1 MKFITIKYNTM
12 KHTKMY
18 SILMALFISGI
29 YWQAGAQVQ
38 NADVHEFPGF
48 KQMKLMSYR
57 YNINIPDID
66 GYQTLKCDFHM
77 HTIFSDGQVLPTM
90 RVIEAWN
97 DGLDA
102 IAITD
107 HVERQRYEDIVKIDL
122 NKSGLMA
129 QKMGNE
135 IGMLVIR
142 GAEVTRKK
150 PLGHINALFV
160 QDVEKLKVE
169 NELDAINEAVK
180 QGAYLQWNHPGW
192 PNDTSTFYPVHK
204 ELITQKKIRG
214 VEVFNGSELYPK
226 VLDWCDE
233 NQLAYLANTDLH
245 YASANSYREKLQRPM
260 TLVFTKERTEE
271 GIREALFAGRTLA
284 YFYNHLAG
292 KEEFLK
298 QIVLKS
304 LLVKVINAE
313 KGTIEISNRS
323 DINYDIRFNDY
334 MYSVPVYANQTL
346 RIDIPSG
353 TNVTFTNCLIR
364 QDKQL
369 VMKLW

>member
-1 MKFITIKYNTM
+1 MKNRKNYFILI
-12 KHTKMY
+12 
-18 SILMALFISGI
+18 ALFIACFSR
-29 YWQAGAQVQ
+29 QAGAQVQ

-57 YNINIPDID
+57 YNINIPDLD

-77 HTIFSDGQVLPTM
+77 HTTFSDGHVWPTM

-107 HVERQRYEDIVKIDL
+107 HIETKNRKNKDILQIDL
-122 NKSGLMA
+122 NKSGDIAVEAGKTIDL
-129 QKMGNE
+129 
-135 IGMLVIR
+135 LVIR
-142 GAEVTRKK
+142 GAEITRKK

-160 QDVEKLKVE
+160 KDVRNLDVPD
-169 NELDAINEAVK
+169 ELEAVNEAVK
-180 QGAYLQWNHPGW
+180 QGAYIQWNHPGW

-204 ELITQKKIRG
+204 ELIAQKKIQG
-214 VEVFNGSELYPK
+214 IEVFNGSELYPK

-233 NQLAYLANTDLH
+233 NGLAYMANTDLH

-260 TLVFTKERTEE
+260 TLVFAKERTTES
-271 GIREALFAGRTLA
+271 IREALLAGRTLA
-284 YFYNHLAG
+284 YFYNNLAG
-292 KEEFLK
+292 KEEYLR
-298 QIVLKS
+298 QIIQKS
-304 LLVKVINAE
+304 LSVKVINAE

-323 DINYDIRFNDY
+323 DITFDIRFGDY
-334 MYSVPVYANQTL
+334 VYSVPVYANQTL

-353 TNVTFTNCLIR
+353 TDVTFTNCLIR
-364 QDKQL
+364 QDKHL
-369 VMKLW
+369 TMKLW